1 MSLLILEGIEAGFG
15 SNTVLHGVDLKVTK
29 GSSTGIFGLNGAGKS
44 VTMKVIAGLV
54 PARGGTV
61 KFRDT
66 DITGMS
72 PENRARMGM
81 AYMSQGRQLFGK
93 LTVEQNIR
101 LGTSVLR
108 KRNRERSREVVRE
121 VYERFPLLDDRRTQ
135 QAGSLSGG
143 EQAMLAI
150 GRALASDPE
159 VLLVDEPSA
168 GLAPAVVD
176 SVFGMLQ
183 QLRTEGMTIV
193 LVEQNVTFGF
203 RLVDRAAIMQG
214 GRIVYEGAVDA
225 LDTPKVANLLGVGR
239 LLGSRL
245 NRVMKE
251 RRSSRTKPTRTTRTR
266 RTTSKKG
273 ARR

>member
-1 MSLLILEGIEAGFG
+1 MSLLTLEGIEAGFG

-29 GSSTGIFGLNGAGKS
+29 GSSLGIFGLNGAGKS

-54 PARGGTV
+54 PARGGNVT
-61 KFRDT
+61 FRDA

-108 KRNRERSREVVRE
+108 KRNRQRSREVVRD
-121 VYERFPLLDDRRTQ
+121 VYERFPLLDERRRQ
-135 QAGSLSGG
+135 QAASLSGG

-159 VLLVDEPSA
+159 VLLIDEPSA
-168 GLAPAVVD
+168 GLAPAVID

-183 QLRTEGMTIV
+183 QLRKEGMTIV

-203 RLVDRAAIMQG
+203 RLVDRAAIMQS

-245 NRVMKE
+245 SRVMKE
-251 RRSSRTKPTRTTRTR
+251 RRTPQKKAARTMKTSRTI
-266 RTTSKKG
+266 SKKG

>member
-1 MSLLILEGIEAGFG
+1 
-15 SNTVLHGVDLKVTK
+15 
-29 GSSTGIFGLNGAGKS
+29 
-44 VTMKVIAGLV
+44 
-54 PARGGTV
+54 
-61 KFRDT
+61 
-66 DITGMS
+66 
-72 PENRARMGM
+72 
-81 AYMSQGRQLFGK
+81 
-93 LTVEQNIR
+93 
-101 LGTSVLR
+101 
-108 KRNRERSREVVRE
+108 
-121 VYERFPLLDDRRTQ
+121 
-135 QAGSLSGG
+135 
-143 EQAMLAI
+143 MLAI

-183 QLRTEGMTIV
+183 KLRTEGITIV

-251 RRSSRTKPTRTTRTR
+251 RRTVNKPTARTNRKR
-266 RTTSKKG
+266 RATSKRG
-273 ARR
+273 VGR

>member
-1 MSLLILEGIEAGFG
+1 VSLLTLNGVEAGFG
-15 SNTVLHGVDLKVTK
+15 SNTVLHGVDLEVTK
-29 GSSTGIFGLNGAGKS
+29 GSSLGVFGLNGAGKS

-54 PARGGTV
+54 PARDGTV
-61 KFRDT
+61 KFRET
-66 DITGMS
+66 DVTGMS

-108 KRNRERSREVVRE
+108 KRNRNRSREVVRD
-121 VYERFPLLDDRRTQ
+121 VYERFPLLDERRTQ

-159 VLLVDEPSA
+159 VLLIDEPSA
-168 GLAPAVVD
+168 GLAPAVID
-176 SVFGMLQ
+176 TVFGMLQ
-183 QLRTEGMTIV
+183 QLRKDGMTIV

-203 RLVDRAAIMQG
+203 RLVDRAAIMQS
-214 GRIVYEGAVDA
+214 GRIVYEGAVGA

-251 RRSSRTKPTRTTRTR
+251 RRTGAKPARKTRTH
-266 RTTSKKG
+266 RTTKTKKG